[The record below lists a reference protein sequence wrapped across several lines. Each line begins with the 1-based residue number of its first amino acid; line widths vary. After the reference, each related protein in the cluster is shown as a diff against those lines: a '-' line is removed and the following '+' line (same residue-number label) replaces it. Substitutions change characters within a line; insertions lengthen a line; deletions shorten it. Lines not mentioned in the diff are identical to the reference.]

1 MVAPNT
7 VSGKIKMVAPNTV
20 SGKIKMVAPN
30 SFSGGISKKH
40 LDKLMTES
48 TKNTTEILFICMG
61 NICRC
66 YAGFGKKER
75 TGKRNPL

>member
-61 NICRC
+61 NICRSPS
-66 YAGFGKKER
+66 AEAVMQALVKN
-75 TGKRNPL
+75 RND